1 MRKILS
7 FAIFLAIMFSLCSC
21 GLFRPAG
28 EWHETNSPARP
39 DPAVSTDT
47 PMNESQTV
55 ATTEPV
61 PTVEP
66 ARVSF
71 VGCGDNI
78 IYYGNVR
85 EAATKAPAGRQYGFA
100 YSYDRVRSIIE
111 GADVAFINQ
120 ETLMCGEGY
129 ELSYYPTFNSP
140 QDVGLDLV
148 EVGFDVVNIANNHM
162 VDKGGAGLEKTIGFW
177 KTQPVL
183 MIGGYES
190 EEDFNTPRYLESGGL
205 KIAFLSYADHTNG
218 IPLYDGYN
226 AWAPYLDEKDTSMA
240 QSGIISDEAIAT
252 ITQQVTEAKQ
262 NAEIVIVSVHWGAEG
277 AFKPSEEQSK
287 FAKLFADLGVDVIV
301 GHHPH
306 VIQPVQWIE
315 GEGGNKTLCVYSL
328 GNFMA
333 EQAYDYNMVGG
344 MISFDMVRSDK
355 GETSIENVQ
364 FIPTV
369 FHHNASFYNNQ
380 VWLMEEYTADMAANH
395 GISYYGNR
403 TTLDKLKKYVTD
415 TVSPEFLPDFLK

>member
-1 MRKILS
+1 MNRIIS
-7 FAIFLAIMFSLCSC
+7 LAIAAIMLLSLGSC

-28 EWHETNSPARP
+28 EWQVPDAPAK
-39 DPAVSTDT
+39 
-47 PMNESQTV
+47 
-55 ATTEPV
+55 TEPAENTSMST
-61 PTVEP
+61 TVTEAETTAPAPKADP

-129 ELSYYPTFNSP
+129 DLSYYPTFNSP
-140 QDVGLDLV
+140 QDVGYDLV
-148 EVGFDVVNIANNHM
+148 DVGFDVVNIANNHM
-162 VDKGGAGLEKTIGFW
+162 VDKGGAGLERTIEFW
-177 KTQPVL
+177 REQPVL

-190 EEDFNTPRYLESGGL
+190 EDDFNTPRYLESGGL

-218 IPLYDGYN
+218 IPLYDGHN
-226 AWAPYLDEKDTSMA
+226 AWVPYLDEEDTSMT
-240 QSGIISDEAIAT
+240 QSGVISDAAMQT
-252 ITQQVTEAKQ
+252 IMSQAAEAKK
-262 NAEIVIVSVHWGAEG
+262 NADIVIVSVHWGAEG
-277 AFKPSEEQSK
+277 AFTPSEEQRK
-287 FAKLFADLGVDVIV
+287 YAQLFADCGVDVIV

-306 VIQPVQWIE
+306 VIQPVEWIE
-315 GEGGNKTLCVYSL
+315 GADGNKTLCVYSL

-344 MISFDMVRSDK
+344 MISFDMVRSET
-355 GETSIENVQ
+355 GETSIENVL

-380 VWLMEEYTADMAANH
+380 VWQMEEYTAEMAASH

-415 TVSPEFLPDFLK
+415 TVAPEFLPDFLK